1 MGGPREF
8 DSSFVFG
15 RVEIDP
21 GVWREFSYPLRIFF
35 VRKGSVI
42 ADCLLET
49 ILDIGDAVLQ
59 RMSFVDEVT
68 LTNRIADEV
77 SNAVE
82 VRRDAGSSAVVVVL
96 IEFSRAF
103 DVPVLPETSDAGL
116 PSRKHSKA

>member
-35 VRKGSVI
+35 DRKGSVI

-82 VRRDAGSSAVVVVL
+82 VRETEAAVVVV
-96 IEFSRAF
+96 I
-103 DVPVLPETSDAGL
+103 D
-116 PSRKHSKA
+116 